1 MSTRFSGGLP
11 AVIALLL
18 ATGFMLAAAE
28 PDPPPSEK
36 PGWEWISP
44 HDHPIAT
51 LRGHEDRVVSV
62 TFSPDGSK
70 IASASWD
77 KTVRLWDVSATTA
90 STGRGGSP

>member
-1 MSTRFSGGLP
+1 MSTQSSGRSAA
-11 AVIALLL
+11 AVTLLVS
-18 ATGFMLAAAE
+18 AGFMLAAAE
-28 PDPPPSEK
+28 PDPPPSDK